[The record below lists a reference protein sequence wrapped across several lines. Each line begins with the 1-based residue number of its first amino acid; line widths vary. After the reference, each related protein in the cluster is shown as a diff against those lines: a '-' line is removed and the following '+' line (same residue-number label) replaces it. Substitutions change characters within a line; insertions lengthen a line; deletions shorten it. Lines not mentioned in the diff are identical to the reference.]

1 MTSVSNSAPTG
12 RSRVTIR
19 EVAREAGVGIK
30 TVSRVVNG
38 EPNVAPATAE
48 RVRET
53 IARLQWEPDAHA
65 SNLRR
70 TNTRTRTWG
79 LLLGSVD
86 NPFAAMIHRAIED
99 VAIHR
104 DVAVFASSLDED
116 PAREVAAVEAFVR
129 RKVDGLILTC
139 AAGSQSYLAEV
150 VPPEV
155 PIVFI
160 DREPSEFTADTVLS
174 DNLGGSILATRH
186 LLAQGHRRIAGLFDR
201 SAIWTSQQRREGF
214 SRAMADYD
222 VSPAQ
227 LVALDDLTTPQAAEA
242 AVLSLLSSPTAPTAI
257 FSAQNRITVGAVHA
271 LRKLGRQH
279 DVALVGFDDV
289 ELADLIDPGITVVA
303 QRPAAMGQAAAER
316 LFEQLDARGP
326 RGLLPAVDTLLPV
339 DLICRG
345 SGEIRPPTASD

>member
-1 MTSVSNSAPTG
+1 MTSVSDQPSTA
-12 RSRVTIR
+12 RARVTIR

-38 EPNVAPATAE
+38 EPNVAAATAE

-70 TNTRTRTWG
+70 TNTRTRTLG

-86 NPFAAMIHRAIED
+86 NPFAATIHRAIED

-116 PAREVAAVEAFVR
+116 PAREIAAVEAFVR

-160 DREPSEFTADTVLS
+160 DREPADFTADTVRS
-174 DNLGGSILATRH
+174 DNLGGSTLATRH

-214 SRAMADYD
+214 ARAMAEYGVAPD
-222 VSPAQ
+222 Q
-227 LVALDDLTTPQAAEA
+227 LDAMSDLTTPQAAEA
-242 AVLSLLSSPTAPTAI
+242 TVLELLGSPTAPTAI

-303 QRPAAMGQAAAER
+303 QRPAAIGQAAAER
-316 LFEQLDARGP
+316 LFEQLDARRAGDP
-326 RGLLPAVDTLLPV
+326 LPAVDAVLPV
-339 DLICRG
+339 DLVCRG
-345 SGEIRPPTASD
+345 SGEIRPSAPTD